1 VSHGKH
7 RKNEAK
13 SHRSAAL
20 FTTGALSLVGIA
32 AATGSASAAP
42 ESAWD
47 SIAECE
53 SSGVWDLPYGD
64 ADSTG
69 GLQFQTASWNDAL
82 AQLRADGI
90 DTSAF
95 PSVAYQ
101 ATKNQQILAGE
112 ALLKLQ
118 GPGAWTCN
126 AIQGGPLDGYAG
138 GDYAPYLGADQPG
151 GGGTPDTPPPPVTPP
166 PAPKP
171 SGHGHGW
178 GHRHGHGHHW
188 GHGKGHRHSDA
199 TTHTVR
205 PGDTLYGITKRA
217 TGNGALDNWKP
228 LYNANKDV
236 IGSNPDLIIPGQV
249 LSLPWATADADPP
262 TGSNDGAQTTP
273 PPVADPAPVDPAPPA
288 PSSAEYRSPLVD
300 MTGIGDGYMD
310 NGGCISR
317 SCGGHSGVDFTAPT
331 GTAVRA
337 VHAGTVIIGGAGE
350 AYGNHVVI
358 NHGDGTYTLYAH
370 LSSIAV
376 SAGATV
382 AAGDTIGAVGATGN
396 ASGPHLHFEVRTDP
410 SAFTAGVFLDPV
422 AWLTAHGIIN

>member
-1 VSHGKH
+1 MSRGKH
-7 RKNEAK
+7 RKIEPK
-13 SHRSAAL
+13 SYTGAAVA
-20 FTTGALSLVGIA
+20 TTGALALGGIF

-47 SIAECE
+47 SIAQCE
-53 SSGVWDLPYGD
+53 SGGVWDLPYGD

-69 GLQFQTASWNDAL
+69 GLQFQHASWNDAL

-95 PSVAYQ
+95 PSEPYQ

-112 ALLKLQ
+112 ALLKIQ
-118 GPGAWTCN
+118 GPSAWACN
-126 AIQGGPLDGYAG
+126 SIQGGPLNGYAG

-151 GGGTPDTPPPPVTPP
+151 GGGTPDTPPPVDPPPVTP

-171 SGHGHGW
+171 HHGH
-178 GHRHGHGHHW
+178 GHRHGHGHAW
-188 GHGKGHRHSDA
+188 GHHKGHRQADA

-217 TGNGALDNWKP
+217 TGNRALDNWKP
-228 LYNANKDV
+228 LYEANKAV
-236 IGSNPDLIIPGQV
+236 IGDDPDLIFPGQV

-273 PPVADPAPVDPAPPA
+273 PPADPAPPA
-288 PSSAEYRSPLVD
+288 PSTAEYRSPLVD
-300 MTGIGDGYMD
+300 MSGIGDGYIS

-317 SCGGHSGVDFTAPT
+317 SCGGHSGVDFNAPS
-331 GTAVRA
+331 GTTVRA
-337 VHAGTVIIGGAGE
+337 VHSGTVIIGGAGA

-370 LSSIAV
+370 LSTITV
-376 SAGATV
+376 SAGQSV
-382 AAGDTIGAVGATGN
+382 AAGDKIGEVGSTGN
-396 ASGPHLHFEVRTDP
+396 SSGPHLHFEVRTDP
-410 SAFTAGVFLDPV
+410 SAFTAGVFVDPV

>member
-1 VSHGKH
+1 MSHGKH
-7 RKNEAK
+7 RKPDPK
-13 SHRSAAL
+13 SPRKAAV
-20 FTTGALSLVGIA
+20 FTTGALALGGVW

-47 SIAECE
+47 SIAQCE
-53 SSGVWDLPYGD
+53 SGGVWDLPYGD

-69 GLQFQTASWNDAL
+69 GLQFQTASWSDAL

-90 DTSAF
+90 DTSGF

-118 GPGAWTCN
+118 GPGAWACN
-126 AIQGGPLDGYAG
+126 SIQGGPLNGYAG
-138 GDYAPYLGADQPG
+138 GDYAPYLGGGAPAPAD
-151 GGGTPDTPPPPVTPP
+151 PPPVVEP
-166 PAPKP
+166 PAPDPAPVKP
-171 SGHGHGW
+171 HH
-178 GHRHGHGHHW
+178 HRHHKGCGH
-188 GHGKGHRHSDA
+188 KPKPPVQADE
-199 TTHTVR
+199 TTHTVA
-205 PGDTLYGITKRA
+205 PGDTLYGITLA
-217 TGNGALDNWKP
+217 DTGNGALDNWEA
-228 LYNANKDV
+228 LYAANKDT
-236 IGSNPDLIIPGQV
+236 IGSNPDLIYPGQV
-249 LSLPWATADADPP
+249 LTLPWATADADPP
-262 TGSNDGAQTTP
+262 TGSNDDAQTP
-273 PPVADPAPVDPAPPA
+273 PPADPAPPA

-300 MTGIGDGYMD
+300 MTGIGDGYAD

-337 VHAGTVIIGGAGE
+337 VHAGTVIVGGAGA

-370 LSSIAV
+370 LSAV
-376 SAGATV
+376 NVTDGQTV